1 MVVSIFWLLK
11 RKLIKEFKML
21 SSAIALTLVGI
32 IYLTIKEKKKNKKSC
47 YFLSKIIYKYFYEQ
61 DLKTKKQ
68 NEENIK
74 DEIKQSSI
82 IRLVIRLNQQ

>member
-47 YFLSKIIYKYFYEQ
+47 
-61 DLKTKKQ
+61 
-68 NEENIK
+68 
-74 DEIKQSSI
+74 
-82 IRLVIRLNQQ
+82 